1 MTNERIMHPS
11 TFHTASQLASE
22 LTASQPRCIPS
33 LPQHTDTY
41 PSICCICWGK
51 IPAKTTMQLTEGPK
65 VCYNVCPLVRP
76 TDRPS
81 VRPPGPIKQHFLLAV
96 IYAQRFKVK
105 SGTFASVASCVG
117 CCKWTP
123 GNSDTKAEH
132 EKLEHSI
139 TTRTL
144 LYITSE

>member
-1 MTNERIMHPS
+1 
-11 TFHTASQLASE
+11 
-22 LTASQPRCIPS
+22 
-33 LPQHTDTY
+33 
-41 PSICCICWGK
+41 
-51 IPAKTTMQLTEGPK
+51 MQLTEGPK
-65 VCYNVCPLVRP
+65 VCYNVCPFVRP
-76 TDRPS
+76 TVRPS
-81 VRPPGPIKQHFLLAV
+81 EPIKQHFLLAV

-123 GNSDTKAEH
+123 GNTDTKAEH

-139 TTRTL
+139 TTGTL